1 MLNELY
7 KKVNM
12 AELILILTP
21 LLVSQ
26 VSSVRKENIML

>member
-1 MLNELY
+1 MNFIY

-12 AELILILTP
+12 AELGLILTP

>member
-1 MLNELY
+1 
-7 KKVNM
+7 M